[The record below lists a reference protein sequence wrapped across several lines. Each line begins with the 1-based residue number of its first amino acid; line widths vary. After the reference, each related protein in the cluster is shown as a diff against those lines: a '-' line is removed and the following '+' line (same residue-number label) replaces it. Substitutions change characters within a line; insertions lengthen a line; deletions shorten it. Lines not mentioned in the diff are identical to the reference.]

1 MAVLTALRTVT
12 LPHGE
17 IIPALGQG
25 TWHMAEDPRRRSDE
39 IAALRLGIDLGMSL
53 IDTAEMYGDGDAEV
67 LVGEAIK
74 GRRDQVFLVSKVLPH
89 HASVRGTIE
98 ACDGSLLRLGVD
110 VIDLYLLHWRGPIPL
125 EETLEAFERL
135 RAAGKI
141 GSWGVSN
148 FDLPDMRD
156 LIDIPGGSEV
166 STDQVLYNLE
176 YRGIEYDLLPWCE
189 RSGLPI
195 MAYSPIEQGRVLDH
209 PVLRSVAARHHAT
222 PAQVALAWVL
232 RKDNVCAIPRTSNPA
247 HVREN
252 RVVLDMHLSAPDFA
266 ELDYA
271 FPPPTQKQPLAVH

>member
-12 LPHGE
+12 LPYGE

-53 IDTAEMYGDGDAEV
+53 IDTAEMYADGDAEV

-74 GRRDQVFLVSKVLPH
+74 RCRDQVFLVSKVLPH
-89 HASVRGTIE
+89 HASVRGTVE

-125 EETLEAFERL
+125 EETLEAFQSL

-148 FDLPDMRD
+148 FDVDDMQD

-166 STDQVLYNLE
+166 STNQVLYNLE
-176 YRGIEYDLLPWCE
+176 YRGIEHDLLPWCE
-189 RSGLPI
+189 RRRLPI
-195 MAYSPIEQGRVLDH
+195 MAYSPIEEGRVLDH
-209 PVLRSVAARHHAT
+209 PALRSVAARHHAT

-232 RKDNVCAIPRTSNPA
+232 RRDNICAIPRASNPA

-252 RVVLDMHLSAPDFA
+252 RVALDMHLSASDFA

-271 FPPPTQKQPLAVH
+271 FPAPTHKQPLAVH

>member
-25 TWHMAEDPRRRSDE
+25 TWHMAEDPRRRSEE

-53 IDTAEMYGDGDAEV
+53 IDTAEMYADGDAEV

-74 GRRDQVFLVSKVLPH
+74 RCRDQVFLVSKVLPH

-110 VIDLYLLHWRGPIPL
+110 VIDLYLLHWRGSVPL
-125 EETLEAFERL
+125 EETLEGFQRL

-148 FDLPDMRD
+148 FDVADMQD
-156 LIDIPGGSEV
+156 LIDIPGGSEL

-176 YRGIEYDLLPWCE
+176 YRGIEYDLLPWCG
-189 RSGLPI
+189 RRRLPI

-209 PVLRSVAARHHAT
+209 SALRSVAARHHAT

-232 RKDNVCAIPRTSNPA
+232 RSDNICAIPRASNPA

-252 RVVLDMHLSAPDFA
+252 RVALDMRLSASDFA

-271 FPPPTQKQPLAVH
+271 FPVPTHKQPLTVH